1 MMATHEFVV
10 PRSIP
15 ITSPAS
21 SDLYLLAV
29 ERGSDKNEVA
39 VAFWKEVLTVASRDE
54 ADPRRSK
61 LDVLVVT
68 AEESMVVVLL
78 YCIY

>member
-1 MMATHEFVV
+1 
-10 PRSIP
+10 
-15 ITSPAS
+15 
-21 SDLYLLAV
+21 LYLLAV

-68 AEESMVVVLL
+68 AEESMVVVVSLYLL
-78 YCIY
+78 GGLLFQSYAGVCCRLFLVV